1 MYKIL
6 LISYR
11 TRKYMHVINQ
21 VLNIFFFLTQRVQIM
36 VLPLG
41 YQPKPSKLESVGD
54 YQPKPNKLEFVEGF
68 STMVVL

>member
-21 VLNIFFFLTQRVQIM
+21 VLNIFFFLTQRIQTVI
-36 VLPLG
+36 LTLG
-41 YQPKPSKLESVGD
+41 

>member
-36 VLPLG
+36 VLTLG

-54 YQPKPNKLEFVEGF
+54 YQPKPNKLE
-68 STMVVL
+68 SVLRHW